1 MAELFPKELL
11 DKFDWSFTGL
21 TGRNGHDTTL
31 WIGTKGAHTP
41 CHQVIMIDNHKH
53 GPGVYFL
60 HGIPC

>member
-1 MAELFPKELL
+1 MAELFPKDLL

-41 CHQVIMIDNHKH
+41 CHQVIMIH
-53 GPGVYFL
+53 
-60 HGIPC
+60 

>member
-1 MAELFPKELL
+1 MAELFPKEIL

-41 CHQVIMIDNHKH
+41 CHQVFIDMN
-53 GPGVYFL
+53 YF
-60 HGIPC
+60 

>member
-1 MAELFPKELL
+1 MAELFPKDLL

-41 CHQVIMIDNHKH
+41 CHQVIMIDKH